1 MEGPFFGPLRRL
13 VMPDDESKSL
23 RVRSDSIQGSRG
35 VEAFIEIWGREILRM
50 KMTPLDGH
58 PLDIDLT
65 LQSLP
70 GFAPASGSLS
80 PIRNHHTS
88 ALIDNDDLILV
99 AIQSGVG
106 EATQHGRIAMVA
118 AGQAVLT
125 PNGANGSFTG
135 LTTTHVVNFRLSR
148 NLLRP
153 HVADLDALVAHPIPN
168 DDHVLQLLLRYAA
181 MLNDRN
187 ELGTAKLRL
196 TIATHM
202 HDLATLLLGNRSGT
216 GLHGPG
222 LRAARLRAIKDN
234 IHEKIGQHGLSIAD
248 IARSQ
253 KISESYIRQLL
264 ADDGTTFTD
273 LVLNERLARAYRMLS
288 DPRKSELFISAIAY
302 EAGFGDLSYFNRTF
316 RRRYGASPSEVRKAA
331 KRDSE
336 R

>member
-1 MEGPFFGPLRRL
+1 MA
-13 VMPDDESKSL
+13 DDELKSL
-23 RVRSDSIQGSRG
+23 KVSTDSIQGSSG
-35 VEAFIEIWGREILRM
+35 VEAFLEIWGREILRM
-50 KMTPLDGH
+50 EMAPLEGH

-65 LQSLP
+65 LRSLP
-70 GFAPASGSLS
+70 GFALASGSLS
-80 PIRNHHTS
+80 PMRNHHTS

-106 EATQHGRIAMVA
+106 EVNQHGRVAMVA

-125 PNGANGSFTG
+125 SNGAPGSFTG

-148 NLLRP
+148 NLLKP
-153 HVADLDALVAHPIPN
+153 HVADLDALVARPIPK

-181 MLNDRN
+181 VLNDQR
-187 ELGTAKLRL
+187 ELGTTKLRQ
-196 TIATHM
+196 TIAMHM
-202 HDLATLLLGNRSGT
+202 HDLAALLLGSKGGA

-222 LRAARLRAIKDN
+222 LRAARLRAIKDD
-234 IHEKIGQHGLSIAD
+234 IHEKIGQHGFSIAD
-248 IARSQ
+248 VARSQ
-253 KISESYIRQLL
+253 QISESYIRQLL

-273 LVLNERLARAYRMLS
+273 LVLDERLTRAHRMLS

-316 RRRYGASPSEVRKAA
+316 RRRYGASPSDVRESA